1 MNATRLSAAG
11 ILLACLFLPG
21 VAVLAASNDDVISVE
36 PVELLTSDELTEL
49 VGPVALY
56 PDDLLAI
63 VLPASTYPLQIV
75 AAARY
80 REDAA
85 TNTDLEPDESWDE
98 SVVALLNYPEV
109 LTFLND
115 DIDWTWQLGQAVL
128 DQQEDVLAAV
138 QTFRDEAYAAGN
150 LGSDERQVVAVDED
164 VVTIKP
170 ADPEVIH
177 VPYYEPEEV
186 TVYQTER
193 VYHYYPTAYPV
204 YYYPYSYR
212 HRFYDYPT
220 FWGVSSVFALSWSS
234 FHLNHHYHSHRY
246 HPFYGR
252 TYHGN
257 HFRRTFRYHAPRAHQ
272 RRHYRHDGD
281 YHGKWQPRRKY
292 AGARPFYRDQRHRDQ
307 RPNREHRRER
317 HLQHNPR
324 VTHRANREQRLADRS
339 SVHRDLRREQ
349 NSVHRGADRS
359 SVHRPQQGSR
369 IDRQFRPNTQNESLR
384 KRQQRE
390 VRERREAAINRA
402 NHNNRV
408 LRARTDNTPPAV
420 RTERMQNVERPRRVE
435 GTRRVESTRRV
446 ERARREERPQRAE
459 RPQRIERQQR
469 VERPQRIERQQR
481 VERPQRAVRQ
491 QRVERPQRAQRQVA
505 QASPKR
511 QAAPNRSAKIR
522 QNQHREKPAQRQ
534 RAQVAQRNNGHRQQ
548 H

>member
-1 MNATRLSAAG
+1 MNTSRIYIAG
-11 ILLACLFLPG
+11 LLMVCIVLPG
-21 VAVLAASNDDVISVE
+21 VSLQAASEDDVISVE
-36 PVELLTSDELTEL
+36 PAELLTPTELNEL

-85 TNTDLEPDESWDE
+85 TNTDLEPAEDWDE
-98 SVVALLNYPEV
+98 SVVALLNYPEA

-138 QTFRDEAYAAGN
+138 QTFRDEAFAAGN
-150 LGSDERQVVAVDED
+150 LDSDDRQVVAVEED

-170 ADPEVIH
+170 TDPEVIH

-204 YYYPYSYR
+204 YYYPYSYS
-212 HRFYDYPT
+212 HYFYNYPT

-234 FHLNHHYHSHRY
+234 YHLNHHYHSHRY
-246 HPFYGR
+246 HPYYGQ

-257 HFRRTFRYHAPRAHQ
+257 HFRRTFRYNAPRAHQ
-272 RRHYRHDGD
+272 RRHYNKDRNH
-281 YHGKWQPRRKY
+281 HGKWQPRRKY
-292 AGARPFYRDQRHRDQ
+292 AGARPHYRDQRYRDQ
-307 RPNREHRRER
+307 QPAREHRRER

-324 VTHRANREQRLADRS
+324 VTHRANREQRIARNS
-339 SVHRDLRREQ
+339 SIHRDQRREQ
-349 NSVHRGADRS
+349 NSVHHGSNRS
-359 SVHRPQQGSR
+359 GVHRQQQGSR

-390 VRERREAAINRA
+390 VRQRREAAINRV

-408 LRARTDNTPPAV
+408 LRSRNNSNTEAV
-420 RTERMQNVERPRRVE
+420 RPQRQQRTERQ
-435 GTRRVESTRRV
+435 S
-446 ERARREERPQRAE
+446 
-459 RPQRIERQQR
+459 QQR
-469 VERPQRIERQQR
+469 VERRQ
-481 VERPQRAVRQ
+481 
-491 QRVERPQRAQRQVA
+491 PQRAQRPQRTARDQQQRSQRKVA

-511 QAAPNRSAKIR
+511 QAAPRRSAKIR
-522 QNQHREKPAQRQ
+522 QNQHRDKPASRQ
-534 RAQVAQRNNGHRQQ
+534 RAQIAQRKGGHRQQ